1 MFKIPLLYLTEF
13 VESFFQKPFMRRLES
28 RHPKVISFIH
38 DRFSPDHFFG
48 LPFTIL
54 LVVAGL
60 NVALLT
66 KLAEHVVNSEAT
78 KAMDIEVS
86 AFIFNLRS
94 PNLSLAF
101 YLFTQ
106 LGSVYGVTAM
116 ALMAGLFFSW
126 KREWHHLI
134 ALLVSVLGSALS
146 MDLLKSFFHRERPL
160 NIAYYTTEA
169 SFSFPSGHATS
180 AMALVGLFCYF
191 CLIDIKNKRARIL
204 LFCLGLAYILLIGI
218 SRIYLGVHFL
228 TDVAAG
234 FILGFLWVLVAIGL
248 LEYLT
253 IDKVKHTAKEKTYS
267 D

>member
-13 VESFFQKPFMRRLES
+13 VEAFFQQPFMRRLEK

-38 DRFSPDHFFG
+38 GRFSPSHFFG

-54 LVVAGL
+54 LLVAGL

-66 KLAEHVVNSEAT
+66 KLAEHVINSEAT
-78 KAMDIEVS
+78 KAMDIQVS
-86 AFIFNLRS
+86 GAVFNMRS
-94 PNLSLAF
+94 PQLSLAF

-106 LGSVYGVTAM
+106 LGSIYGVTAM
-116 ALMAGLFFSW
+116 TLMAGLFFCW
-126 KREWHHLI
+126 KREWHHLT
-134 ALLVSVLGSALS
+134 ALLIAVLGSALS
-146 MDLLKSFFHRERPL
+146 MDLLKKFFHRERPL

-180 AMALVGLFCYF
+180 AMALMGVLCYF
-191 CLIDIKNKRARIL
+191 CLINIKNKRARIM
-204 LFCLGLAYILLIGI
+204 LFCLGIIYILLIGL

-234 FILGFLWVLVAIGL
+234 FILGFLWVLLAIGV

-253 IDKVKHTAKEKTYS
+253 IDRVKQATKEQVPVQ
-267 D
+267 